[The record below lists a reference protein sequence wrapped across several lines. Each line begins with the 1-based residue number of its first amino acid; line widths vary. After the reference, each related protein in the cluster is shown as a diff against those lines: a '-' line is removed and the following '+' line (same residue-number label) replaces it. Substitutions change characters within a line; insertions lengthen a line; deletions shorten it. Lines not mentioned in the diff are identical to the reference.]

1 MCKIVS
7 SMKSLGYEIV
17 TFVCNDYLNIW
28 TGQAVWESHFL
39 GVFLIISR
47 FLLSCEQEI
56 LWMIMKIHIS
66 MNHHG
71 FLDKSLLSPPNF
83 LSFIE
88 IKFGENNNLLF
99 IKKKWN
105 IWWGRCF
112 WCVVF
117 CLCVWLVGIKWM
129 HFMVMN
135 KKFIK
140 SYISS
145 YE

>member
-39 GVFLIISR
+39 VGFLIIPR

-88 IKFGENNNLLF
+88 IKFGENNNLFL
-99 IKKKWN
+99 
-105 IWWGRCF
+105 
-112 WCVVF
+112 
-117 CLCVWLVGIKWM
+117 
-129 HFMVMN
+129 
-135 KKFIK
+135 
-140 SYISS
+140 
-145 YE
+145 